1 MEIIGTIK
9 KKMEKQSGQSDK
21 GSWTKQDF
29 ILETLEK
36 FPRTVCVTNWKDKVS
51 LESLDKEDLVK
62 VFINIESNEYKGKWY
77 TDLKVWRLEKINYK
91 DHGSKETQMGNA
103 LKQDDE
109 DIPF

>member
-1 MEIIGTIK
+1 
-9 KKMEKQSGQSDK
+9 MEKQSGQSDK

-51 LESLDKEDLVK
+51 LESLDEEDLVK

-77 TDLKVWRLEKINYK
+77 TDLKVWKMEKIYK
-91 DHGSKETQMGNA
+91 AQTAVNQTYGTMDGVEQ
-103 LKQDDE
+103 QDRDL
-109 DIPF
+109 PF